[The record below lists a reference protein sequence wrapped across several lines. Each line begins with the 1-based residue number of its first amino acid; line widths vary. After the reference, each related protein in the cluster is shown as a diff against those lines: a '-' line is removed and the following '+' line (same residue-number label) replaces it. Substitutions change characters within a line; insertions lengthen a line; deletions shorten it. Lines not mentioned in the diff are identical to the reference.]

1 MAGIYI
7 HIPFCKQKCS
17 YCDFHFSTS
26 LKNKDD
32 LIKAL
37 VKEIELKSTLIKEP
51 ISTIYF
57 GGGTPSLMNN
67 DELLMIIDAIQ
78 KNYNVSKN
86 IEFTLEC
93 NPDDLSKQKLVE
105 LKKAGVNRLSIGTQ
119 SFFNDDL
126 QFFNRAHSA
135 QEAEKSILLSQDV
148 GFENITI
155 DLIYGTPTLTQQKW
169 EDNLKKF
176 QELNV
181 PHLSAY
187 SLTIEPKTAIHH
199 QLKTKKIALLPEE
212 KVLKQFTSLMDF
224 AADNNFVH
232 YEISNFAKEGFF
244 SQHNS
249 NYWKGVQYI
258 GIGPSAHSY
267 VKFSPLERGERG
279 VSKRFWNISN
289 NTKYIQALNNNLN
302 FGEEEII
309 DKTTAYNEYIL
320 TRLRTIWGLE
330 LTYLQNKFGD
340 FYITHLNKEM
350 TQYINSGHIQKSN
363 NVITLTKKGIFI
375 ADKISSDLFLVL

>member
-26 LKNKDD
+26 LKNKDA
-32 LIKAL
+32 LIKPL
-37 VKEIELKSTLIKEP
+37 VKEIELKSTLINEP
-51 ISTIYF
+51 VSTIYF

-67 DELLMIIDAIQ
+67 DELIMIIEAIQ
-78 KNYNVSKN
+78 KSYSVSKDV
-86 IEFTLEC
+86 EFTVEC

-105 LKKAGVNRLSIGTQ
+105 LKNVGVNRLSIGTQ

-126 QFFNRAHSA
+126 KFFNRAHLA
-135 QEAEKSILLSQDV
+135 HEAEKSILLSQDV

-187 SLTIEPKTAIHH
+187 SLTVEPKTALSH
-199 QLKTKKIALLPEE
+199 QVKTNKIKLLPDDT
-212 KVLKQFTSLMDF
+212 VLQQFTTLMDF
-224 AADNNFVH
+224 ASNNNMIH

-249 NYWKGVQYI
+249 NYWKGVQY
-258 GIGPSAHSY
+258 
-267 VKFSPLERGERG
+267 
-279 VSKRFWNISN
+279 
-289 NTKYIQALNNNLN
+289 
-302 FGEEEII
+302 
-309 DKTTAYNEYIL
+309 
-320 TRLRTIWGLE
+320 
-330 LTYLQNKFGD
+330 
-340 FYITHLNKEM
+340 
-350 TQYINSGHIQKSN
+350 
-363 NVITLTKKGIFI
+363 
-375 ADKISSDLFLVL
+375 